1 MIRATIDSLRS
12 FPDRLEEHFAEVP
25 RDYLDWRPPSWDGIP
40 SERFTAIG
48 QLCHVRD
55 IEIDGYH
62 VRIRRM
68 LEEDAPVL
76 ASIDS
81 EALAGP
87 RRYAEADPTQVL
99 AAIRAAR
106 ATTVAMVADL
116 GEAALRREGSF
127 EGYGRLTLK
136 ALIHYLSSHDQQHL
150 SGIEWLLGQID
161 SDRLRATR

>member
-1 MIRATIDSLRS
+1 MLHATLAALRS
-12 FPDRLEEHFAEVP
+12 FPDQLALHFADVP
-25 RDYLDWRPPSWDGIP
+25 AEYIDWRPPSWDGIP

-68 LEEDAPVL
+68 LDENAPVL

-87 RRYAEADPTQVL
+87 RRYSDADPAEVL
-99 AAIRAAR
+99 VAIRAAR
-106 ATTVAMVADL
+106 PRT
-116 GEAALRREGSF
+116 AALVP
-127 EGYGRLTLK
+127 
-136 ALIHYLSSHDQQHL
+136 D
-150 SGIEWLLGQID
+150 
-161 SDRLRATR
+161 

>member
-1 MIRATIDSLRS
+1 MLHATLAALRS
-12 FPDRLEEHFAEVP
+12 FPDQLALHFADVP
-25 RDYLDWRPPSWDGIP
+25 REYLDWRPPSWDGIP

-68 LEEDAPVL
+68 LEEKTPLL

-87 RRYAEADPTQVL
+87 RRYAEADPDEVL
-99 AAIRAAR
+99 PALPPAPLGRSRSRWSPAAAR
-106 ATTVAMVADL
+106 PSSVAT
-116 GEAALRREGSF
+116 AAS
-127 EGYGRLTLK
+127 
-136 ALIHYLSSHDQQHL
+136 
-150 SGIEWLLGQID
+150 
-161 SDRLRATR
+161 RATASSR

>member
-1 MIRATIDSLRS
+1 MLRATIDSLRS

-25 RDYLDWRPPSWDGIP
+25 REYLDWRPPSWEGIP

-68 LEEDAPVL
+68 LEEKTPPL

-87 RRYAEADPTQVL
+87 RRYSEADPAEVL

-106 ATTVAMVADL
+106 AKTVEMVAGL
-116 GEAALRREGSF
+116 GDAELGRDGIF
-127 EGYGRLTLK
+127 EGYGKLTLR
-136 ALIHYLSSHDQQHL
+136 ALIHYLCSHDQQHL

-161 SDRLRATR
+161 SDRLR